1 MIRPEAFRDAACRAE
16 GVSVADLLD
25 LHGRASWPALLLV
38 LALLSTLPIAGVGT
52 VLSLLLFAV
61 AARWPQGSGRTGL
74 RGPTAL
80 PPQVMAFRLG
90 EAWSR
95 RCLGLLAALYEWARL
110 TLRRRW
116 ASWRHPSTHAGWR
129 LWIAAMALLILLP
142 LPLGNLLPGISLVL
156 LALGWI
162 YKDGVALLLST
173 LAGAAAIAYGALSA
187 HVLWAMAQAAWQWW
201 AAA

>member
-1 MIRPEAFRDAACRAE
+1 MIRPEAFRDAAGRAE
-16 GVSVADLLD
+16 SVSVADLLE

-52 VLSLLLFAV
+52 VLSLPLFLV
-61 AARWPQGSGRTGL
+61 AARWPQGAPGAGARGRV
-74 RGPTAL
+74 AL

-90 EAWSR
+90 ETWSR
-95 RCLGLLAALYEWARL
+95 RCLGLLATLYERARL

-116 ASWRHPSTHAGWR
+116 LSWRHPSTHAGWR

-156 LALGWI
+156 LSLGWI
-162 YKDGVALLLST
+162 YRDGVALLWSM
-173 LAGAAAIAYGALSA
+173 LAGAAAMAYGVLSA

-201 AAA
+201 AA

>member
-1 MIRPEAFRDAACRAE
+1 MIRPAVFREAACRAQ
-16 GVSVADLLD
+16 GISVADLLD

-38 LALLSTLPIAGVGT
+38 LALLSALPIAGVGT
-52 VLSLLLFAV
+52 VLSLPLFAV
-61 AARWPQGSGRTGL
+61 AARWPQGRSRAGPRGRA
-74 RGPTAL
+74 AL
-80 PPQVMAFRLG
+80 PPQVTALRLG
-90 EAWSR
+90 ETWSR
-95 RCLGLLAALYEWARL
+95 RCLGLLAALYERARL

-116 ASWRHPSTHAGWR
+116 AHWRHPSTHAGWR

-162 YKDGVALLLST
+162 YKDGVALMLST
-173 LAGAAAIAYGALSA
+173 LAGAAAMAYGALSA
-187 HVLWAMAQAAWQWW
+187 HLLWAMVQAAGRWW